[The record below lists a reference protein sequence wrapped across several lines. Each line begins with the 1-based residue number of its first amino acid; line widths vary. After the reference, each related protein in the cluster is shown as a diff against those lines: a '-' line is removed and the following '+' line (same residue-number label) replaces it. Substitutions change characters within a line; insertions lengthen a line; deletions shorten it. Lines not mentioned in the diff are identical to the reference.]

1 MDKLTGKE
9 KSILLDVVGR
19 VIDNLQWDAEE
30 NQYRESYEDW
40 MLKLDKDE
48 MAALRQAVMKMG
60 VS

>member
-1 MDKLTGKE
+1 MEKLTGKE

-30 NQYRESYEDW
+30 NQYKESYEDW

-48 MAALRQAVMKMG
+48 MAALKQAVMKMG